1 MANCTVTVDPGVC
14 RMNTVI
20 VAKPSDDMTTVEF
33 EVRSECSYVTK
44 LAEGLGAV
52 SPYEA
57 MGVPLVESPI
67 YAATSGIIPHVAC
80 PVPCAMTKAME
91 AAADL
96 GLKRNVTIRIERDSL
111 CTYRR
116 RRICRAM
123 NADIVHIP
131 ESNRFEAVLSG
142 RCVGHL
148 TYVVKD
154 GTMNVDHTFVEP
166 EFRSQGIGSRMVDEA
181 TAFGRANGWR
191 VASACSYAAAREG
204 GPFTAPSRRSAERS
218 PADRC
223 SRNSWTRSGMPRPV
237 GHVPGCEAGPSREGG
252 SGFPATAQANVPRRN
267 SAPCSSSDGGPAPW
281 PIPRWH
287 EGMARKI

>member
-131 ESNRFEAVLSG
+131 ESNRFKAVLSG

-166 EFRSQGIGSRMVDEA
+166 EFRGQGIGSRMVDEA

-204 GPFTAPSRRSAERS
+204 APFTAPSRRSAERS
-218 PADRC
+218 RRTAVHAIAGRGRGC
-223 SRNSWTRSGMPRPV
+223 PV
-237 GHVPGCEAGPSREGG
+237 P
-252 SGFPATAQANVPRRN
+252 
-267 SAPCSSSDGGPAPW
+267 
-281 PIPRWH
+281 
-287 EGMARKI
+287 